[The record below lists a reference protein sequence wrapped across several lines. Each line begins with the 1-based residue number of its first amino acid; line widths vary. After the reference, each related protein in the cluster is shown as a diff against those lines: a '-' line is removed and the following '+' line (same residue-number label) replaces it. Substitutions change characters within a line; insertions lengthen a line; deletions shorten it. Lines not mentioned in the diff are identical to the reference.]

1 MFSFIDNSCDGN
13 DDNDDENDNNN
24 DDDDDDDDDDDVCKM
39 RVHKFHPVA
48 SSAAQ
53 RGESSNFRSKII
65 IIIIFIFKMV
75 MNMIMICKREFPK
88 LDFRICQFFLF
99 LGKVP
104 QKWGLRK

>member
-1 MFSFIDNSCDGN
+1 
-13 DDNDDENDNNN
+13 
-24 DDDDDDDDDDDVCKM
+24 M

-75 MNMIMICKREFPK
+75 MTMIMICKREFPK
-88 LDFRICQFFLF
+88 LDFRIRQSFFFLAKSLRSGDLENEIPEGPF
-99 LGKVP
+99 LF
-104 QKWGLRK
+104 